1 MSGFTNVKSYVDAD
15 LNGQTKYATWRKSPS
30 QISVVGVWF
39 DLSMSSGNPIPQY
52 YIGSQNTS
60 TLLKQST
67 DGGLA
72 HGGAV
77 APKSKFLA
85 RTTIIAT
92 AATALP
98 MTMMLCDYLMFY
110 PFIDESITDE
120 QFLNN
125 TTSLSRYGTGVGVQ
139 VMAISVGSRT
149 GGQSFFFNY
158 TNSDGV
164 SGRVSRTVVQN
175 LTSPVGGL
183 VTTERALLN
192 CSTPFIPL
200 QEGDTGVRSIES
212 VTMLGPDVG
221 LFTLVLVKPLAQTQI
236 RGIDAP
242 VESNYYIDKGIL
254 PKIEDD
260 AYLNFICLPMGSL
273 AATAL
278 HGDITTVWN

>member
-1 MSGFTNVKSYVDAD
+1 MSGFTNVKDYVDAN

-72 HGGAV
+72 HGGTV

-98 MTMMLCDYLMFY
+98 MPMMLCDYLMFY

-120 QFLNN
+120 QALNN
-125 TTSLSRYGTGVGVQ
+125 TVGLSRYESGAGVQ
-139 VMAISVGSRT
+139 VMAVSVGSRA
-149 GGQSFFFNY
+149 GGQRFFFKY

-183 VTTERALLN
+183 VTTERALAGA
-192 CSTPFIPL
+192 STPFIPL

-221 LFTLVLVKPLAQTQI
+221 LFTLVLVQPLAQTQV

-242 VESNYYIDKGIL
+242 VEADYFIHKGIL

-260 AYLNFICLPMGSL
+260 AYLNFICLPQGTL

-278 HGDITTVWN
+278 HGDISTVWN